1 MQKENEFSCD
11 CRGTNYTGDTCGN
24 GIIRIPSIPVLTQ
37 GQRQMVTISTGIN
50 ITSTVRVTVRGGGT
64 SAYVTLTPQSP
75 SANFRVLPKEAGTFK
90 LTYKTDNIYVIQPAQ
105 STVLVRGESEPV
117 TPVNH
122 YFTTLQQRIGVL
134 RKSCCGLK
142 GSLRLS
148 CTENTRSVSLTAAYE
163 WKTKG
168 KKHSAPGVIF
178 AEGGELS
185 VPVAINGIEIEEKA
199 EEFRSRLPVN
209 PDFTRCNAAEE
220 LCGQN
225 PPFDDSCYCY
235 DFSQSDASDFLNA
248 RSLGLT
254 YMQQIGGLLPQWLNI
269 SVDLDNVRSGSTTS
283 EYDFLAF
290 FTNAKKRVRNQEG
303 CGSINPK
310 SKGIYSVLR
319 FDKTLSAEID
329 GDAYSYI
336 EGSYEVSDSD
346 TMCFVVNMCEG
357 IDSLVYIQPSQ
368 PIQTILSREYLQY
381 FTTRA
386 WSFQLNSITVSR
398 VPQMKMI
405 ENMFWSSSRFFS
417 PMKIMYDLALS
428 TNTEALFRSESLNI
442 SVFFSGD
449 AMLEHRVC

>member
-11 CRGTNYTGDTCGN
+11 CRGTNYTGGTCGR

-50 ITSTVRVTVRGGGT
+50 ITSKIRVAVDGGGT
-64 SAYVTLTPQSP
+64 SIVAIFKENSQTASFLVTPTQ
-75 SANFRVLPKEAGTFK
+75 AGTLK
-90 LTYKTDNIYVIQPAQ
+90 LKYITGMNYVVQPSQ
-105 STVLVRGESEPV
+105 STVLVRGDSEPV

-163 WKTKG
+163 WKTEE

-185 VPVAINGIEIEEKA
+185 IPVAINGIEIEEKA
-199 EEFRSRLPVN
+199 NKTRSRLPKN
-209 PDFTRCNAAEE
+209 PDFTRCDAVEE

-225 PPFDDSCYCY
+225 PPFNDSCYCY
-235 DFSQSDASDFLNA
+235 DFSQSDTSDFLNA

-269 SVDLDNVRSGSTTS
+269 WVDLDNVRSGSKTS

-290 FTNAKKRVRNQEG
+290 FTNTEKRVQNQEG
-303 CGSINPK
+303 CGSINLK
-310 SKGIYSVLR
+310 SEGIYSVLR

-329 GDAYSYI
+329 GDTYSYI

-357 IDSLVYIQPSQ
+357 IDSPIYIQPSQ
-368 PIQTILSREYLQY
+368 PIQTILSMEYLQY
-381 FTTRA
+381 FTARA

-405 ENMFWSSSRFFS
+405 ENTFWSSSRFFS
-417 PMKIMYDLALS
+417 PMKIMYDLSLS
-428 TNTEALFRSESLNI
+428 TNTEALFRSENLNI